1 MTVSVTD
8 LGALMRAPGGGPA
21 DPVAFTT
28 VVDPVFTIG
37 PKVHGG
43 ALQVVTAH
51 AAVAAVE
58 RPEMVPV
65 AISSDYLRAPEPR
78 EVAVVATVVKRGRRV
93 CLVDVVVTQDGRDAV
108 RSVVTLAEP
117 DHGAPRHS
125 GVPAALA
132 AMPPEPTSDAVPVRD
147 SPIADI
153 VHLAAAV
160 DMSYDRSSVP
170 VLTGERGAP
179 ETRFWARPVDGDP
192 DGFFAILGCD
202 LSMPVVMNLGLL
214 GWAPTLQM
222 TTYLRRHPAPGWLRA
237 RTTSSEIGQG
247 WFEEDHLIIDSTGAV
262 VAQSRQLA
270 LIPDTAERP
279 QEEQG

>member
-8 LGALMRAPGGGPA
+8 LGALEKTSDDGDRIT
-21 DPVAFTT
+21 FTT

-51 AAVAAVE
+51 AAVAAVQ

-78 EVAVVATVVKRGRRV
+78 EVDVVATVVKRGRRV
-93 CLVDVVVTQDGRDAV
+93 CLVDVVVAQDGRDAV
-108 RSVVTLAEP
+108 RSVITLAEP

-125 GVPAALA
+125 GVPDVLA
-132 AMPPEPTSDAVPVRD
+132 AMPVEPAADAVPVRD
-147 SPIADI
+147 SPVAEI
-153 VHLAAAV
+153 VHLVAAV
-160 DMSYDRSSVP
+160 DMIYDRASVP
-170 VLTGERGAP
+170 VMAGERGAP

-192 DGFFAILGCD
+192 DGFFAILGGD
-202 LSMPVVMNLGLL
+202 LSMPVVMNLGVF

-222 TTYLRRHPAPGWLRA
+222 TTYLRRRPAPGWLRA
-237 RTTSSEIGQG
+237 RVTTTEIGQG
-247 WFEEDHLIIDSTGAV
+247 WFEEDHLLIDATGAV

-270 LIPDTAERP
+270 LVPS
-279 QEEQG
+279 EEGHA